1 MVARTDVASPAGPTP
16 EHQVSEEHEQSYT
29 RKRPPG
35 FLPASS
41 FSRGRRIKPLNTVF
55 DFVGIEHFAA
65 GLLGKAARKWR
76 VGFQLAVFFRIGR
89 DVGKSRYRMGRFT
102 WCLF

>member
-1 MVARTDVASPAGPTP
+1 MVTWTDVASPAGPTP
-16 EHQVSEEHEQSYT
+16 EHQVSEEPEQSYT

-65 GLLGKAARKWR
+65 GLLGKAAKKCHVR
-76 VGFQLAVFFRIGR
+76 FQLPVFLRIGR
-89 DVGKSRYRMGRFT
+89 DVRNRRHRQRRFT
-102 WCLF
+102 RFS